1 MLTPSDR
8 SPRAVAFYPHCMAAE
23 FHCGG
28 LCFATVPVA
37 AALCLVERQALRGL
51 VTACEPRLK
60 GRQASPHKEATVL
73 EQEKRRLR
81 HEVARQQALV
91 RAGQRVMGLA
101 ARPFWNQPI
110 PAEHGCHFGSGGV
123 GPFCSRLRTER
134 MTTAIAMLLAAMAI
148 SALLIF
154 SPSEINAQKLS
165 TKSKID
171 IPISTNPQINCQR
184 RLLC

>member
-1 MLTPSDR
+1 MRPIGSAAELER
-8 SPRAVAFYPHCMAAE
+8 RRIRAVE
-23 FHCGG
+23 
-28 LCFATVPVA
+28 
-37 AALCLVERQALRGL
+37 LVEQGESPSMVAHILGVHPTSLHRWRRQARQGL
-51 VTACEPRLK
+51 
-60 GRQASPHKEATVL
+60 GL
-73 EQEKRRLR
+73 E
-81 HEVARQQALV
+81 
-91 RAGQRVMGLA
+91 
-101 ARPFWNQPI
+101 ARPHPGRRPSLSDEQVRQLERGQDVPI

-134 MTTAIAMLLAAMAI
+134 MTTAIAMLLAATAI